1 MNNSDQLIQS
11 ALDEVGACEKLSDLE
26 DVRVKYLGKSGSV
39 TEALKNLSKL
49 SIEEKKIQERLC
61 PVKFFC

>member
-11 ALDEVGACEKLSDLE
+11 ALDEVEACAKLTDL
-26 DVRVKYLGKSGSV
+26 DRIRVKYLGKSGFV

-49 SIEEKKIQERLC
+49 SIDERKIEGNER
-61 PVKFFC
+61 K

>member
-11 ALDEVGACEKLSDLE
+11 ALDEVDACEKLSVLE
-26 DVRVKYLGKSGSV
+26 DIRVKYLGKSGSV

-49 SIEEKKIQERLC
+49 SRIS
-61 PVKFFC
+61 